1 MEERRMLGAGSDG
14 GSLGCGWRGKKDSR
28 QKGER
33 EPAVLARRGRLDGS
47 AGDGGSIPPRW
58 VATAPV
64 HGLTPL
70 TPRSQQPK
78 HSLPA
83 AGRLS
88 PGMGRH
94 AAPVP
99 GQRRGAS
106 GGLAGG
112 GRGSGLGGR
121 ARARALASIFIS
133 RFQLR
138 LLRFKD
144 EKGGV

>member
-14 GSLGCGWRGKKDSR
+14 GSLGRGWRGKEDSR
-28 QKGER
+28 QEGER
-33 EPAVLARRGRLDGS
+33 EPAVPARRGRLDGS
-47 AGDGGSIPPRW
+47 AGDGGSVPLRW
-58 VATAPV
+58 AAAAPAR
-64 HGLTPL
+64 GLTPL

-88 PGMGRH
+88 PGMGHH
-94 AAPVP
+94 AAP

-138 LLRFKD
+138 LLHFKD